1 MYTRSRVRPGQLP
14 GVRTLGWL
22 VVVLMLAMAV
32 LPSVVIAADGDPVVT
47 Q

>member
-1 MYTRSRVRPGQLP
+1 MVNSKASLRRRAP

-32 LPSVVIAADGDPVVT
+32 LPSVVIAADSAT
-47 Q
+47 LS